1 MKVDSH
7 IHLWD
12 ERHTP
17 QLWMSADD
25 TAIARPFGP
34 SDIMPLLERNGVD
47 AVTLYREPASTPT
60 PITWSMR
67 RRETTGSEL

>member
-1 MKVDSH
+1 
-7 IHLWD
+7 L
-12 ERHTP
+12 
-17 QLWMSADD
+17 SADD

-47 AVTLYREPASTPT
+47 AVILVQGACLDSDTD
-60 PITWSMR
+60 TWSMR